1 MGYPK
6 TNSLRI
12 GEKLEKII
20 SKYYSIEIFKEVAYS
35 FAPLCLIKLEETNTE
50 SKFKQMHEE
59 MKNIGFQVKFHLLT
73 KEEFKSYEIS
83 SPYKKGV
90 YYSVSFIP
98 KDTRITPKKKK
109 KYTIIQIGLAII
121 TGVMVILS
129 GVFYVVFLE
138 PYYGTLYQSELE
150 TYIAI
155 FYFCVG
161 MLAIIVVHEFGHVIL
176 SRYHKLDSSHPFLIP
191 GPPPLG
197 MFGAFVSI
205 RDDPQT
211 RNEQF
216 DVAIGGI
223 VFGLLIAFILLVVGF
238 QLSDYVDTDV
248 YIAIR
253 MAQSNR
259 TPEEAANYVKDGLNQ
274 YNLIFQ
280 GIHYLFF
287 QTPTYGDHYGVIL
300 PDKILVLHPLA
311 YAGWMGLLL
320 SGLNLIPI
328 SFFDGGYALKALF
341 PTRYIRTIG
350 LLIGMGI
357 LISLDFQLFFI
368 GIFGL
373 PGACAELNKETKSYE
388 VPNPTTKLKKS
399 RILLALGLILIFIIL
414 YPLTYD
420 NLLYGFGI

>member
-1 MGYPK
+1 MEYPK

-12 GEKLEKII
+12 AEKLEKII

-35 FAPLCLIKLEETNTE
+35 FAPLCVIKLEETNTE

-73 KEEFKSYEIS
+73 EKEFKSYEIS
-83 SPYKKGV
+83 RTYKKGL
-90 YYSVSFIP
+90 YYNVSFIP
-98 KDTRITPKKKK
+98 KDTLITPKKKK

-129 GVFYVVFLE
+129 GFFYVVFLE
-138 PYYGTLYQSELE
+138 PYYSTLYQSELE
-150 TYIAI
+150 TYLTI
-155 FYFCVG
+155 FFFCLG

-223 VFGLLIAFILLVVGF
+223 MFGLLIAFVLLVVGF
-238 QLSDYVDTDV
+238 KLSESVDTDV

-253 MAQSNR
+253 MAQSDR
-259 TPEEAANYVKDGLNQ
+259 TPEAAARFIKDGLNQ
-274 YNLIFQ
+274 YNLLFQ
-280 GIHYLFF
+280 GIRYLFF
-287 QTPTYGDHYGVIL
+287 QTPLYGDYYGVIL

-328 SFFDGGYALKALF
+328 SFFDGGHALKAIF

-350 LLIGMGI
+350 LLIGMVI
-357 LISLDFQLFFI
+357 LISLNFQLFYI

-388 VPNPTTKLKKS
+388 IPNPIAKLKKS
-399 RILLALGLILIFIIL
+399 RIILAIGLVLIFIIL
-414 YPLTYD
+414 YPLTFD
-420 NLLYGFGI
+420 NLLYGFGT